1 MVHGSTVTID
11 NLDSPDVLEFF
22 QSIVSHVLPTTENG
36 HVDIFV
42 PLASTG
48 KMFCHT
54 FHECSTAMIF
64 NEKTFLTYFLEKVYP
79 VISIQISVLMF

>member
-48 KMFCHT
+48 KMFCHI
-54 FHECSTAMIF
+54 FHQCFTPTIF
-64 NEKTFLTYFLEKVYP
+64 NEKLFLNVYILEQVYP
-79 VISIQISVLMF
+79 VSSIQIFDV